1 MKCHESKRHL
11 DLFMDGEL
19 SVPENLKVLEH
30 LNLCRPCASVYG
42 GEKALRGV
50 LRTASGSDRA
60 PAGLAARLAAS
71 LPASVLPFVRPSS
84 SRQRLVSFAAAAVF
98 TLAALAFF
106 LSSPAEKPQVFANA
120 VSKMHIVTREGFCG
134 QKRDDSMCLC
144 NGCCT
149 DSNSN
154 HAVGTFFKSH
164 GARATCA
171 HNLQDLGYKPI
182 GASVWHRRGQPV
194 CWTVWRDD
202 KGHTITHG
210 LVTTKIAME
219 PGPLLVCDGVD
230 RPVELVP
237 VEGTDKTCV
246 FVFDDRSEWARFR
259 DSREAK

>member
-1 MKCHESKRHL
+1 MKCHEAKRHL

-30 LNLCRPCASVYG
+30 LNLCRPCSGVYE
-42 GEKALRGV
+42 GEKSLRGALRS
-50 LRTASGSDRA
+50 TAGSDRA
-60 PAGLAARLAAS
+60 PAGLAERLAS
-71 LPASVLPFVRPSS
+71 FLPKAAIPFARPVS
-84 SRQRLVSFAAAAVF
+84 SRRQLLSAAAAAVF
-98 TLAALAFF
+98 ALAGGAFF
-106 LSSPAEKPQVFANA
+106 LSTPAEKPQVFANV
-120 VSKMHIVTREGFCG
+120 VSKKFLETREGFCG
-134 QKRDDSMCLC
+134 QHRDDSLCLC
-144 NGCCT
+144 DGCCT
-149 DSNSN
+149 EPKV
-154 HAVGTFFKSH
+154 AVPTFFKRH
-164 GARATCA
+164 GARSSCA

-182 GASVWHRRGQPV
+182 GASVWHRRGQPI

-246 FVFDDRSEWARFR
+246 FVFDDEDAAVRFR
-259 DSREAK
+259 ATRKH